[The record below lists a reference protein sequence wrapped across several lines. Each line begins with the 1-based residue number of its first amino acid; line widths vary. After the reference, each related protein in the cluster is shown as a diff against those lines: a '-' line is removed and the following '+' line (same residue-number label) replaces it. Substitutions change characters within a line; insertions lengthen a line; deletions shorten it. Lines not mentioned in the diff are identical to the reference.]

1 MQILHISSPW
11 FELVRSGEKIY
22 EGRRNTSR
30 TSELTVGQQLEIR
43 HFTNC
48 TAASYFVTIVDILH
62 YPTFEHAM
70 RALPLKQ
77 ILPVADITVE
87 KGIEIYKKLVSL
99 PTQQKD
105 GVVMIKL
112 HLHSP
117 V

>member
-1 MQILHISSPW
+1 
-11 FELVRSGEKIY
+11 
-22 EGRRNTSR
+22 
-30 TSELTVGQQLEIR
+30 
-43 HFTNC
+43 
-48 TAASYFVTIVDILH
+48 
-62 YPTFEHAM
+62 M